1 MSLEVPGE
9 TSLSRHAWNNTNK
22 MNQTFSDSINLLLE
36 TFQELTRRGNEAQLF
51 LETRNGEQ
59 YGTLTVKNHHRKP
72 AEPATTWRTRRR
84 VKKSPSTVRRDQRR
98 LKSFLERKSAQESPG
113 SPTAASTPLTKPGL
127 ASSSQESLMS
137 NETSVAILEEK
148 EIDNEKL
155 KNEGLD
161 QQPRKD
167 KEGGHETKLN
177 ETPIM
182 SPSELADFD
191 EKIKKGFLKAL
202 APFSEALNRAQSC
215 LENKDRNVEECDD
228 DDNDNINNAKIWAQQ
243 QKQSCMK

>member
-1 MSLEVPGE
+1 MIGHNIS
-9 TSLSRHAWNNTNK
+9 
-22 MNQTFSDSINLLLE
+22 LLLE
-36 TFQELTRRGNEAQLF
+36 TFQELTRRGDQAKLI

-59 YGTLTVKNHHRKP
+59 FGTLTLQIHPSKP
-72 AEPATTWRTRRR
+72 AEPGTSFRKSMR
-84 VKKSPSTVRRDQRR
+84 KSPSTVRRDQRR
-98 LKSFLERKSAQESPG
+98 LREFLQRKSVQESPG

-155 KNEGLD
+155 KDEGLD

-228 DDNDNINNAKIWAQQ
+228 DDNDNINDAKIWAQQ
-243 QKQSCMK
+243 QKQSCIK

>member
-1 MSLEVPGE
+1 
-9 TSLSRHAWNNTNK
+9 
-22 MNQTFSDSINLLLE
+22 
-36 TFQELTRRGNEAQLF
+36 
-51 LETRNGEQ
+51 
-59 YGTLTVKNHHRKP
+59 
-72 AEPATTWRTRRR
+72 
-84 VKKSPSTVRRDQRR
+84 
-98 LKSFLERKSAQESPG
+98 
-113 SPTAASTPLTKPGL
+113 
-127 ASSSQESLMS
+127 MS

-228 DDNDNINNAKIWAQQ
+228 DDNDDNDNINDAKIWAQQ
-243 QKQSCMK
+243 QKQSCIK